1 MRRPFGGLRGRR
13 PVFTVGIALNAALIS
28 LAMSSVGASP
38 AAAANRVTQTV
49 WIPLHCNLAST
60 FSGGAPVHLAV
71 ALKVTHPA
79 TVRPGQKFRLR
90 NVTAVQVLPPAA
102 QQTAGVVF
110 HADAT
115 EGVVNDFEAK
125 LTNAKGNFSP
135 GGTGTQVNQVAS
147 MQPPNR
153 DAPPVGSA
161 TVSQTSPR
169 DPLIDPNTAHP
180 SPLAA
185 WADQSPAPA
194 ASDARRHDEF
204 SFGPIPSSGTAT
216 ANSYGPAPGTGGGAT
231 VTSGTPDPFNNF
243 PYTTTGPTGQNVVID
258 VGDASRVVTHSDEAD
273 PGPLVA
279 IAGTFFHRTDN
290 GKWAGAGGGNAFP
303 VYCGTDNSTRR
314 VPKPDP
320 TMVDKIVIPITCDD
334 NGEHE
339 DDDSQSMSMGSYTCD
354 QQGQHGGNNAQL
366 SAVVKTLSSAG
377 SDAGVAGTV
386 GAILVVISTLL
397 LVAVRRRRAGR
408 L

>member
-1 MRRPFGGLRGRR
+1 MRLPLRGIRRRRPLY
-13 PVFTVGIALNAALIS
+13 TMGILVNAAVIS
-28 LAMSSVGASP
+28 VAMSSVGASP
-38 AAAANRVTQTV
+38 VAAAGRVTETA

-90 NVTAVQVLPPAA
+90 KVTAVQVLPPAA

-115 EGVVNDFEAK
+115 EGVVNDFETK
-125 LTNAKGNFSP
+125 LTNAKGNFTP
-135 GGTGTQVNQVAS
+135 GGTGTQVNNVAS
-147 MQPPNR
+147 MQPPNK
-153 DAPPVGSA
+153 DAPPVGSS

-185 WADQSPAPA
+185 WADQSPPVA
-194 ASDARRHDEF
+194 ASDSRRHDEF

-216 ANSYGPAPGTGGGAT
+216 ANSYGPAPGTGGGPT
-231 VTSGTPDPFNNF
+231 VSSGTPDPYNNF
-243 PYTTTGPTGQNVVID
+243 PFTVTGPTGQNVVLD
-258 VGDASRVVTHSDEAD
+258 VGDASRPVTHSDEPD

-279 IAGTFFHRTDN
+279 IAGTFFHRTDT
-290 GKWAGAGGGNAFP
+290 GKWAGAGGGNPFP

-320 TMVDKIVIPITCDD
+320 TMVDRFVIPITCDD

-339 DDDSQSMSMGSYTCD
+339 DDDAQSMTMGSYSCHD
-354 QQGQHGGNNAQL
+354 QQGQHGPNAQL

-377 SDAGVAGTV
+377 SDSGVAGTV